1 MGVDGKVQLSV
12 AAIIPCYNGAAFL
25 AEAIQ
30 SVQSQTRPVDEIL
43 VVDDGSTDDSAAI
56 AQSLGAEVLSLP
68 KNLGAGPARNHG
80 LRHVRSDLV
89 AWLDADDYWL
99 DHHVATLVPLLEHHP
114 QAVAALAAVRVLTG
128 EEVQVNRG
136 YVPPGEPV
144 KVLLSAY
151 RDWLHL
157 IIGCIVRRDPL
168 LQIGG
173 FDESER
179 YSEDFDYWLRLA
191 YVHPFVSTHEVTSC
205 WRHHPGQQSKF
216 YEDQLKAAYRYRRRF
231 CDRVRQDGDHDLVQ
245 DLARETL
252 DIWRKDLREAWDE
265 GKLKQFWTVQSLGAG
280 LPNLTLAARLRAVV
294 AAMRTRAG
302 T

>member
-1 MGVDGKVQLSV
+1 MGADGNGQLSV
-12 AAIIPCYNGAAFL
+12 AAIIPCYNGAEFL
-25 AEAIQ
+25 AEAIK
-30 SVQSQTRPVDEIL
+30 SVQTQTRPVDEIL

-56 AQSLGAEVLSLP
+56 ARGLGAEVLSLP

-99 DHHVATLVPLLEHHP
+99 DHHVATLVPMLERYP
-114 QAVAALAAVRVLTG
+114 QAVAALAAVRVLAD
-128 EEVQVNRG
+128 EVHVNRG
-136 YVPPGEPV
+136 YVPPGAPV
-144 KVLLSAY
+144 TVLLSAF

-157 IIGCIVRRDPL
+157 MIGCIVRRSAL

-191 YVHPFVSTHEVTSC
+191 YKHPFVSTHEVTSC
-205 WRHHPGQQSKF
+205 WRHHPGQQSRF
-216 YEDQLKAAYRYRRRF
+216 YQEQLRAAYRYRRRF
-231 CDRVRQDGDHDLVQ
+231 CDRVRQDGDDDLAK
-245 DLARETL
+245 DLARATL
-252 DIWRKDLREAWDE
+252 DIWRKDLQEAWDE

-294 AAMRTRAG
+294 ATVRTRAG
-302 T
+302 AS